1 MPKRPT
7 LYSEVCDDSCLF
19 SVRPG
24 FLVCEDLDTCE
35 HICSKFGNYSSFNV
49 FCMSWICVLDICATF
64 HMCAQIR
71 PTLYTLKIATI
82 PARLCTPWMSAIGG
96 CEI

>member
-49 FCMSWICVLDICATF
+49 FCMSWICDDELD
-64 HMCAQIR
+64 MCNFSHVCPNTADPI
-71 PTLYTLKIATI
+71 YSEN
-82 PARLCTPWMSAIGG
+82 CDDS
-96 CEI
+96 C